1 MSSTRPIGPQQND
14 PGFDALSEALD
25 EAATA
30 VNGMEPAARRQAE
43 QLRDA
48 VEALH
53 RSGIH
58 TIVHKLRTDPRG
70 RELLFELADDPV
82 IHLLFSMHGIIRP
95 TPVTESLRAL
105 DTVRPYLRAHG
116 GDVELL
122 RIDGDTVFLRVSGSC
137 NSHALAGVTLRE
149 TIKDALVGGVA
160 SIARVVMVAG
170 DPPPTLI
177 PLDAVRTRDGG
188 WVAVGTIM
196 DLSRQQITALHL
208 ERADGAE
215 ADVVIVNLNGQFTA
229 YRDACAHQG
238 LPINVAQV
246 DPATGTLTCPRHG
259 FCYDAQSGSCLNA
272 PDARLEQLPLH
283 INNGQVWIR
292 IDR

>member
-1 MSSTRPIGPQQND
+1 
-14 PGFDALSEALD
+14 
-25 EAATA
+25 
-30 VNGMEPAARRQAE
+30 
-43 QLRDA
+43 
-48 VEALH
+48 
-53 RSGIH
+53 
-58 TIVHKLRTDPRG
+58 
-70 RELLFELADDPV
+70 
-82 IHLLFSMHGIIRP
+82 
-95 TPVTESLRAL
+95 
-105 DTVRPYLRAHG
+105 
-116 GDVELL
+116 
-122 RIDGDTVFLRVSGSC
+122 
-137 NSHALAGVTLRE
+137 
-149 TIKDALVGGVA
+149 
-160 SIARVVMVAG
+160 MVAG

-215 ADVVIVNLNGQFTA
+215 ADVVVVNLNGQFTA

-272 PDARLEQLPLH
+272 PDARLEQFPLH